1 MKLRS
6 FEATVKP
13 EHLPDIIKQ
22 KKCIHKKKPYKNTI
36 LITQVQIKCSS
47 KLAVLVR
54 EPTKEKNK
62 V

>member
-22 KKCIHKKKPYKNTI
+22 KKMHTQKKNLQKYDTYYTSAN
-36 LITQVQIKCSS
+36 
-47 KLAVLVR
+47 
-54 EPTKEKNK
+54 
-62 V
+62 